1 MISKDRQSQA
11 LKAIPEDGITSNEL
25 SKRLCWAWETAQQAC
40 CDLVNA
46 GQLFKAKM
54 GHRTVRYFRDKAKAE
69 KYQREHAS
77 NAAKPAGV
85 ILKTKGFR
93 SDAEVIIPKHVKV
106 KRGPSTDHDTRYQV
120 APGAKV
126 VGEFMS
132 DWLARRGS

>member
-54 GHRTVRYFRDKAKAE
+54 GHRTVRYFR
-69 KYQREHAS
+69 
-77 NAAKPAGV
+77 AATAPARMTRTPPDERGYYNC
-85 ILKTKGFR
+85 
-93 SDAEVIIPKHVKV
+93 
-106 KRGPSTDHDTRYQV
+106 KRNDFG
-120 APGAKV
+120 
-126 VGEFMS
+126 
-132 DWLARRGS
+132 